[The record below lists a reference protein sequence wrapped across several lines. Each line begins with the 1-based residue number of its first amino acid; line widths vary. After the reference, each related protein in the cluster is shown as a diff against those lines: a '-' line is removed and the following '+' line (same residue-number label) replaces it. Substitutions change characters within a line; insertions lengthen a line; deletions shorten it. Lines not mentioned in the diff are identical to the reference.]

1 MSSLNLKD
9 LKKVEVQEEKADELE
24 TKETKSEVEKPKSK
38 AKGAKKASSK
48 KPKKKVTVKL
58 NKASADIKQSDDVV
72 LNINHLED
80 LKTLTPEVI
89 HQLSHELEQLNSG
102 LTLQQLN
109 QKSKEFTEE

>member
-9 LKKVEVQEEKADELE
+9 LQKVEVQEEKADELE

-38 AKGAKKASSK
+38 AKGAKKSGSK

-58 NKASADIKQSDDVV
+58 NKASADTKQSDDVV

-80 LKTLTPEVI
+80 LKALTPEVI